1 MSQNNLPNTL
11 PTIQKLLQR
20 IQVAERSQQKEIRIT
35 LQEARDLTTELA
47 LMTSKLGQTIGEIHQ
62 MLAVI
67 KESTTQIDVKFD
79 GGGFG
84 PG

>member
-1 MSQNNLPNTL
+1 MSQNDLPDTL

-20 IQVAERSQQKEIRIT
+20 IQVAERSQQKEIRVSM
-35 LQEARDLTTELA
+35 QEARDLTTELA
-47 LMTSKLGQTIGEIHQ
+47 LMSSKLGKTVSEIHQ

-79 GGGFG
+79 GGQF
-84 PG
+84 